1 MLKYYLSLVKP
12 GIITGNVIAASGGF
26 FLGKGDVSVGLYFAV
41 ALGTSL
47 VVASGCVF
55 NNLIDSDI
63 DAKMKRTQSRPLVQ
77 GTVKHAHA
85 LWFAT
90 VLGLCGFAVLWW
102 LTTPLATYF
111 ALLGFVVYVGFY
123 SLYFKRN
130 SVHGTVIGSVSGA
143 CPPVIGYTAVTNQF
157 DSAALCVFI
166 AFAAWQMPH
175 SYAIAINR
183 QSDYAAAS
191 IPVLPIV
198 KGIAASKY
206 HMILYCLLF
215 WGSIVSLTIF
225 NHLGLMTSVIMSVG
239 SAYWLY
245 QMVTDYGDSEDT
257 QRAWGRSLFST
268 SVILIVLL
276 SVLMATDTTV

>member
-1 MLKYYLSLVKP
+1 MRKNYLSLIKP
-12 GIITGNVIAASGGF
+12 GIITGNLISATGGF
-26 FLGKGDVSVGLYFAV
+26 FFANGDADLLLYLAV

-55 NNLIDSDI
+55 NNVIDVDIDS
-63 DAKMKRTQSRPLVQ
+63 KMSRTQSRPLVQ
-77 GTVKHAHA
+77 NKISTKHALLFGA
-85 LWFAT
+85 
-90 VLGLCGFAVLWW
+90 VLGLCGFALLWW
-102 LTTPLATYF
+102 QTTLMATYF
-111 ALLGFVVYVGFY
+111 ALLGFIVYVGLY

-157 DSAALCVFI
+157 DSAALFIFI

-183 QSDYAAAS
+183 HRDYAAAN
-191 IPVLPIV
+191 IPVLPVV
-198 KGIAASKY
+198 KGLAIARQ
-206 HMILYCLLF
+206 HMNIYCLLF
-215 WGSIVSLTIF
+215 WGSIVSLTMF
-225 NHLGLMTSVIMSVG
+225 NHLGVVASVIMSLG

-245 QMVTDYGDSEDT
+245 QMWSDYGDSEDG
-257 QRAWGRSLFST
+257 QRAWGRTLFFT

-276 SVLMATDTTV
+276 SALMAINITV